1 MGFFGKLFGALKR
14 MVTTGKPEPEK
25 LTPKPKPTTT
35 TTATETPAG
44 GGRSRREILEAE
56 IPRAVRNREFDLW
69 DDFEEYFD
77 VESLGE
83 SEYDE
88 TT

>member
-1 MGFFGKLFGALKR
+1 MGFFSKLFGAIKR
-14 MVTTGKPEPEK
+14 MVTTGKPEPTPEPK
-25 LTPKPKPTTT
+25 PKPKPTATP
-35 TTATETPAG
+35 TATPAG
-44 GGRSRREILEAE
+44 GGRSRREIVEAE

-77 VESLGE
+77 VETLGE

-88 TT
+88 TV